1 MAQMYIDTRMEIY
14 IFPCNAT
21 AMCGDQAE
29 NMTDKKML
37 KQIEARAEQM
47 RNNAEVRREMKGIT
61 RKESKEAAERHLYRL
76 TITNYFQ
83 HNV

>member
-1 MAQMYIDTRMEIY
+1 
-14 IFPCNAT
+14 
-21 AMCGDQAE
+21 
-29 NMTDKKML
+29 MTDKKML